1 MPTPKKEAVVLEL
14 GSRLKKAKAV
24 YVADYSRMNVATLT
38 ELRAELRK
46 ADAEIQVVKNNLIRL
61 TLADTPWADA
71 GKNLHGPCS
80 LTFAY
85 GEAPVVAKVLKRF
98 ALYHQ
103 EKPVVKAIG
112 YESSVHGGEFLGT
125 LASMPTR
132 EEALGMLAG
141 VLNSII
147 ASFARALNA
156 VADKTS
162 GCGAATAGAALAM
175 DAAPAVAPPATAP
188 APVEQ
193 EPAAVAEAVT
203 EETAPDASP
212 EAAGEESAEGAVA

>member
-1 MPTPKKEAVVLEL
+1 MPTPKKEAVVQDL
-14 GSRLKKAKAV
+14 GNRLKKAKAV

-38 ELRAELRK
+38 ELRGELRK

-61 TLADTPWADA
+61 SLAETPWADA
-71 GKNLHGPCS
+71 GKNLSGPCS
-80 LTFAY
+80 LTLAY

-112 YESSVHGGEFLGT
+112 FENGVHGGEFLGT

-162 GCGAATAGAALAM
+162 ECGAATAGAALS
-175 DAAPAVAPPATAP
+175 AAPAAAPVAEAEP
-188 APVEQ
+188 AP
-193 EPAAVAEAVT
+193 AVT

-212 EAAGEESAEGAVA
+212 EAAGEESAEGTEA

>member
-1 MPTPKKEAVVLEL
+1 MPTPKKEAVVQDL
-14 GSRLKKAKAV
+14 GNRLKKAKAV
-24 YVADYSRMNVATLT
+24 YVADFSRMNVATLT
-38 ELRAELRK
+38 ELRGELRK

-61 TLADTPWADA
+61 SLAETPWADA
-71 GKNLHGPCS
+71 GKNLNGPCS
-80 LTFAY
+80 LTLAY

-98 ALYHQ
+98 AQYHQ

-112 YESSVHGGEFLGT
+112 FENGVHGGEFLGT

-132 EEALGMLAG
+132 DEALGMLAG

-162 GCGAATAGAALAM
+162 ECGAATAGAALG
-175 DAAPAVAPPATAP
+175 AAPVAAAP
-188 APVEQ
+188 
-193 EPAAVAEAVT
+193 VAEAEPAPAAT
-203 EETAPDASP
+203 DETAPDASP
-212 EAAGEESAEGAVA
+212 EAAGEESAEGAEA

>member
-1 MPTPKKEAVVLEL
+1 MPTPKKEAVVQEL

-38 ELRAELRK
+38 ELRSELRK

-61 TLADTPWADA
+61 SLADTPWADA

-80 LTFAY
+80 LTLAY

-162 GCGAATAGAALAM
+162 ECGAATAGAALAM
-175 DAAPAVAPPATAP
+175 DAAPAAAP
-188 APVEQ
+188 APVAPD
-193 EPAAVAEAVT
+193 EPAAVAEVVT